1 MRMSSSLRLRLLLLT
16 CLLIVQGCQF
26 ALSLWVVTGSN
37 ARHLMFGI
45 SDLRDGGQGVRLRT
59 IQVYRCVDIYWRGA
73 AHGSYPPDSK
83 LVWNAASESDNR
95 ATPTIH
101 FSYGRTPTG
110 LKDVVEPHAL
120 QIPGCYFVRVYAS
133 DAMGDDRSA
142 AVGLRVLQ
150 DGSIEQMSRR
160 DEDRL
165 FRQREPI

>member
-1 MRMSSSLRLRLLLLT
+1 MRTSSSLRLRLLLLT

-45 SDLRDGGQGVRLRT
+45 SDRRDGGQAVRLRT

-83 LVWNAASESDNR
+83 LVWSAASGSDNR
-95 ATPTIH
+95 ATPTTH
-101 FSYGRTPTG
+101 FAYGRTLTG
-110 LKDVVEPHAL
+110 LKNVVQPHAL
-120 QIPGCYFVRVYAS
+120 ETPGCYFVHVYAS

-142 AVGLRVLQ
+142 AVGFRVLQ
-150 DGSIEQMSRR
+150 DGTIEQMSRR
-160 DEDRL
+160 DEDHL
-165 FRQREPI
+165 FSHREPM